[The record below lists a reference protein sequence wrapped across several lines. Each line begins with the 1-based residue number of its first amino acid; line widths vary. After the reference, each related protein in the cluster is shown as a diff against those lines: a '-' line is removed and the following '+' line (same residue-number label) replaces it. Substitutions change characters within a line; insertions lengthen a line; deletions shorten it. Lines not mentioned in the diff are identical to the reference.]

1 MEKHFQIFI
10 KWVYPLVLILFLEG
24 LQPVFA
30 GGIIP
35 PKQDPDNPQ
44 YVKSEILIK
53 FKDDTQLN
61 RSLSKSSTKTG
72 LSSID
77 NLNQKYQVEKM
88 EKVFKNAKP
97 RLTKP
102 TFKDYT
108 GKIHKVPNLNK
119 IYKLKYKSDIDPLEL
134 SKKYAKDNSI
144 EYAEPN
150 YIAQICVKPN
160 DPYFSDQW
168 GLHNTGQYHLEDAD
182 IDAPEAWEVEKG
194 DTSVIIGIID
204 TGVDWGHP
212 DIMDNIISTG
222 YDFVNYDNDAMDN
235 NGHGTHVAGIVAATT
250 DNEIGIA
257 GVAWN
262 CKILPVK
269 VLQSNGYGTYSDV
282 ASGVTYAANNG
293 AKVINLSL
301 GGYAE
306 SYVLKNALENACS
319 IAVIVASA
327 GNDRTNLPFYPAA
340 WGFVIG
346 VGASDVLYDQENDI
360 WYEEEA
366 VFSNY
371 GINADLYAPGVNI
384 CSTIPLFY
392 PHSYSYASWN
402 GTSMAAPFVTGT
414 IALLHSHFPDWSN
427 DLIHGQLINT
437 SDEILSGEKLNV
449 YNALITTSKP
459 QLTLY
464 SHTIIDTL
472 QADDQNGIAG
482 AGETIEM
489 VFDIRNTWE
498 QAYNVEST
506 LSYHSYEDTSFI
518 TIIDST
524 ANFGSISSY
533 THSKNET
540 NPFKFYVKSNTPNN
554 TNVYFDYKIT
564 CDNGVVVEET
574 FNINVQRGFEVS
586 GLINENIIWTKDK
599 HYIVISNII
608 IDTGTTLTIEP
619 GTEVRID
626 PNKSIIVKG
635 TLNAVGTE
643 IDSIVFTNNI
653 TSRWGTLSF
662 QGGST
667 GILKYCRIE
676 SAGSGITA
684 IGADSL
690 LIQNNTICN
699 NYVNGIL
706 FESTPQANII
716 NNIIYSNLKCGIHTE
731 YSNIKIKDNLI
742 FNNLRGGIWYRGDPT
757 IIGNTIYNNSG
768 WGINSIM
775 GSPTIT
781 GNVFYNNSDGSI
793 YWRFGYAEIIY
804 NTIFSNANRS
814 LSFDNIKDFAKDIV
828 KYNNI
833 ISNNYYAIYYSNDY
847 SVPPNINATHNF
859 WGTINLDSINAL
871 IWDIYDDYEVG
882 MVIYEPIETSPIIDA
897 PGFLYQVKF
906 NPPPPLGCETDTF
919 NLIFSKPMDI
929 SIQPYVT
936 FGLSE
941 PYIQH
946 IIEGDWVDST
956 HWQGTYEFSI
966 MTGDG
971 INHLRVTTA
980 KDCEGMEIPKDTRF
994 SFVVD
999 AMKASSTGFS
1009 AQAGIGKVDLSWHG
1023 QNMVDLMGYN
1033 IYRYHNLTDLIYS
1046 DPMPVNT
1053 SMITDT
1059 TYCDTS
1065 VKPDVHYHYMYTGIS
1080 TDFNES
1086 NYSDP
1091 VCVILLNTDP
1101 AKLIVPETFE
1111 LKQNYPN
1118 PFNASTTIAYQLPQA
1133 SDVTMK
1139 IYNLLGQTVY
1149 TQQITDQRAGYYHYT
1164 WNGLDNHGHGLPSG
1178 LYIYQIKADEFVDSK
1193 KMILL
1198 K

>member
-1 MEKHFQIFI
+1 
-10 KWVYPLVLILFLEG
+10 
-24 LQPVFA
+24 
-30 GGIIP
+30 
-35 PKQDPDNPQ
+35 
-44 YVKSEILIK
+44 
-53 FKDDTQLN
+53 
-61 RSLSKSSTKTG
+61 
-72 LSSID
+72 
-77 NLNQKYQVEKM
+77 
-88 EKVFKNAKP
+88 
-97 RLTKP
+97 
-102 TFKDYT
+102 
-108 GKIHKVPNLNK
+108 
-119 IYKLKYKSDIDPLEL
+119 
-134 SKKYAKDNSI
+134 
-144 EYAEPN
+144 
-150 YIAQICVKPN
+150 
-160 DPYFSDQW
+160 
-168 GLHNTGQYHLEDAD
+168 
-182 IDAPEAWEVEKG
+182 
-194 DTSVIIGIID
+194 
-204 TGVDWGHP
+204 
-212 DIMDNIISTG
+212 MDNIISTG
-222 YDFVNYDNDAMDN
+222 YDFVNNDDDAMDD
-235 NGHGTHVAGIVAATT
+235 NGHGTHVAGIAAATT
-250 DNEIGIA
+250 DNAIGIA

-282 ASGVTYAANNG
+282 ANGVTYAANNG

-306 SYVLKNALENACS
+306 SYTLRDALENACS
-319 IAVIVASA
+319 TAVIVASA

-340 WGFVIG
+340 WDFVIG

-360 WYEEEA
+360 WYEGEA

-414 IALLHSHFPDWSN
+414 IALLYSHFPDWSN

-662 QGGST
+662 QSGST

-716 NNIIYSNLKCGIHTE
+716 NNIIYSNLKYGISTE
-731 YSNIKIKDNLI
+731 YSDIKIKDNLI

-768 WGINSIM
+768 WGINSIK

-793 YWRFGYAEIIY
+793 YWRFGYAEITY
-804 NTIFSNANRS
+804 NTIFSNAYRS
-814 LSFDNIKDFAKDIV
+814 LSFDNINDAIV

-897 PGFLYQVKF
+897 PGFLYQVEF

-956 HWQGTYEFSI
+956 HWQGTYEFGI

-980 KDCEGMEIPKDTRF
+980 EDCEGMEIPKDTRF
-994 SFVVD
+994 SFVID
-999 AMKASSTGFS
+999 ATGASSVGFI
-1009 AQAGIGKVDLSWHG
+1009 AQAGIGKVDLEWNG
-1023 QNMVDLMGYN
+1023 QDMMDLMGYN
-1033 IYRYHNLTDLIYS
+1033 MYRCYKVTDSTYS
-1046 DPMPVNT
+1046 DTTLVNT

-1059 TYCDTS
+1059 TYSDMS
-1065 VKPDVHYHYMYTGIS
+1065 VVPYVHYYYMYKGIS
-1080 TDFNES
+1080 TDFIESDYSNPVSATPFDAANGDANGDLAVNVLDIISIVSYMIQENPQPFLFDAADMNNDGVINVLDIISVINVIIGYEEQIVAQKNES
-1086 NYSDP
+1086 AVFSLFNNQLISSSSSGIAGIQFKISGKIRDLDISTIYPMELITWRRALDTLCVLAYCKDGNYIP
-1091 VCVILLNTDP
+1091 NGNNPI
-1101 AKLIVPETFE
+1101 FE
-1111 LKQNYPN
+1111 LSKTNNISFSHLVISDIYGRSINASFGTSDKLLIPKEFSLEQNYPN
-1118 PFNASTTIAYQLPQA
+1118 PFNASTTINYQLPA
-1133 SDVTMK
+1133 ISDVTLS
-1139 IYNLLGQTVY
+1139 IYNVLGQKVYSQTVNE
-1149 TQQITDQRAGYYHYT
+1149 QEAGYYTYQ
-1164 WNGLDNHGHGLPSG
+1164 WNGVDRSGHSLSSG
-1178 LYIYQIKADEFVDSK
+1178 LYIYQIIADEFSDSK
-1193 KMILL
+1193 KMIML